1 MTLSAWLRDYL
12 YIPLG
17 GNRKGSARTYV
28 NLMFTMLLGGLWH
41 GASWTFVVWGALHG
55 TYLCTERWIQQ
66 IRNRVQLQTSMYIPA
81 EAKQAARASMVPS
94 FFSSIFANRFIK
106 MLFVFFFVTIAW
118 VFFRSADFATAWRLL
133 SSMFGRVNNGA
144 ALLPTLDIIK
154 VSVITVTLV
163 GTHWLMRQSS
173 IADLINRINWKLLGI
188 VWAAMVILL
197 VLSQKSSDSFIYF
210 QF

>member
-1 MTLSAWLRDYL
+1 
-12 YIPLG
+12 
-17 GNRKGSARTYV
+17 
-28 NLMFTMLLGGLWH
+28 
-41 GASWTFVVWGALHG
+41 
-55 TYLCTERWIQQ
+55 
-66 IRNRVQLQTSMYIPA
+66 
-81 EAKQAARASMVPS
+81 MVPS
-94 FFSSIFANRFIK
+94 FFTGLIANRFVN

-133 SSMFGRVNNGA
+133 SSMFGRVSNGA

-154 VSVITVTLV
+154 VSVITVALV

-173 IADLINRINWKLLGI
+173 IAELIKKMNWKLLGI
-188 VWAAMVILL
+188 VWAVMVILL